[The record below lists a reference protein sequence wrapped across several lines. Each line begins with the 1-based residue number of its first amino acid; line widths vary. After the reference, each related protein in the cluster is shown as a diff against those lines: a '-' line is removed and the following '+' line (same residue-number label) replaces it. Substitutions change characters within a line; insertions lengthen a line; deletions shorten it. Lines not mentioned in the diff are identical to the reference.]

1 MFALE
6 LQLAIDLLNKEQQ
19 ELAEKVEKYVDIVE
33 IGTPIVI
40 NEGLPAVQHLDEN
53 ISNAKVLADL
63 KIMDAADY
71 EVSQAIKFG
80 ADVVT
85 ILGVAED
92 ASIKAAVEEA
102 HKHDKQLLV
111 DMIAVQDLEKRA
123 KELDEMGADYI
134 AVHTGYDLQAE
145 GQSPLDSLRTV
156 KSVIKNSKVAV
167 AGGIKPDTIK
177 DIVAEQPDLV
187 IVGGGIANADDP
199 VELLNNVVTRLKVSN
214 YVSIY

>member
-1 MFALE
+1 ME
-6 LQLAIDLLNKEQQ
+6 LQLAIDLLNKEEAA
-19 ELAEKVEKYVDIVE
+19 ELAKKVEEYVDIVE

-40 NEGLPAVQHLDEN
+40 NEGLPAVEHLNKN
-53 ISNAKVLADL
+53 INKKVLADL

-123 KELDEMGADYI
+123 QELDDMGADYI

-145 GQSPLDSLRTV
+145 GQSPLDSLRKV

-177 DIVAEQPDLV
+177 EIVAENPDLV
-187 IVGGGIANADDP
+187 IVGGGIANAEDP
-199 VELLNNVVTRLKVSN
+199 VEAAKQCRDAIEGK
-214 YVSIY
+214 

>member
-1 MFALE
+1 ME
-6 LQLAIDLLNKEQQ
+6 LQLAIDLLNKEDAA
-19 ELAEKVEKYVDIVE
+19 ELANKVKDYVDIVE

-40 NEGLPAVQHLDEN
+40 NEGLPAVQHLNDN
-53 ISNAKVLADL
+53 IDGVKVLADL

-71 EVSQAIKFG
+71 EVSQAVKFG
-80 ADVVT
+80 ADIVT

-92 ASIKAAVEEA
+92 ASIKAAVDEA
-102 HKHDKQLLV
+102 HKHGKQLLV

-123 KELDEMGADYI
+123 KDLDDLGADYI

-145 GQSPLDSLRTV
+145 GQSPLESLRKV
-156 KSVIKNSKVAV
+156 KSVISNSKVAV

-177 DIVAEQPDLV
+177 DIVSENPDLI

-199 VELLNNVVTRLKVSN
+199 VEAAKQCRAAIEGK
-214 YVSIY
+214 

>member
-1 MFALE
+1 ME
-6 LQLAIDLLNKEQQ
+6 LQLAIDLLNKEDAA
-19 ELAEKVEKYVDIVE
+19 ELANKVKDYVDIVE

-40 NEGLPAVQHLDEN
+40 NEGLPAVQHLNDN
-53 ISNAKVLADL
+53 IEDVKVLADL

-80 ADVVT
+80 ADIVT

-92 ASIKAAVEEA
+92 ASIKAAVDEA
-102 HKHDKQLLV
+102 HKHGKQLLV

-123 KELDEMGADYI
+123 KDLDDLGADYI

-145 GQSPLDSLRTV
+145 GQSPLESLRKV
-156 KSVIKNSKVAV
+156 KSVISNSKVAV

-177 DIVAEQPDLV
+177 DIVSENPDLI

-199 VELLNNVVTRLKVSN
+199 VEAAKQCRAAIEGK
-214 YVSIY
+214 

>member
-1 MFALE
+1 ME
-6 LQLAIDLLNKEQQ
+6 LQLAIDLLNKEDAA
-19 ELAEKVEKYVDIVE
+19 ELANKVKDYVDIVE

-40 NEGLPAVQHLDEN
+40 NEGLPAVQHLNDN
-53 ISNAKVLADL
+53 IDGVKVLADL

-71 EVSQAIKFG
+71 EVSQAVKFG
-80 ADVVT
+80 ADIVT

-92 ASIKAAVEEA
+92 ASIKAAVDEA
-102 HKHDKQLLV
+102 HKHGKQLLV

-123 KELDEMGADYI
+123 KDLDDLGADYI

-145 GQSPLDSLRTV
+145 GQSPLESLRKV
-156 KSVIKNSKVAV
+156 KSVISNSKVAV

-177 DIVAEQPDLV
+177 DIVAENPDLI

-199 VELLNNVVTRLKVSN
+199 VEAAKQCRDIVDAHTNA
-214 YVSIY
+214 

>member
-1 MFALE
+1 ME
-6 LQLAIDLLNKEQQ
+6 LQLAIDLLNKEDAA
-19 ELAEKVEKYVDIVE
+19 ELANKVKDYVDIVE

-40 NEGLPAVQHLDEN
+40 NEGLPAVQHLNDN
-53 ISNAKVLADL
+53 IDSVKVLADL

-71 EVSQAIKFG
+71 EVSQAVKFG

-92 ASIKAAVEEA
+92 ASIKAAVDEA
-102 HKHDKQLLV
+102 HKHGKQLLV

-123 KELDEMGADYI
+123 KDLDDLGADYI

-145 GQSPLDSLRTV
+145 GQSPLESLRKV
-156 KSVIKNSKVAV
+156 KSVISNSKVAV

-177 DIVAEQPDLV
+177 DIVAENPDLI

-199 VELLNNVVTRLKVSN
+199 VEAAKQCRAAIEGK
-214 YVSIY
+214 

>member
-1 MFALE
+1 ME
-6 LQLAIDLLNKEQQ
+6 LQLAIDLLNKEDAA
-19 ELAEKVEKYVDIVE
+19 ELANKVKDYVDIVE

-40 NEGLPAVQHLDEN
+40 NEGLPSVQHLNDN
-53 ISNAKVLADL
+53 IDGVKVLADL

-71 EVSQAIKFG
+71 EVSQAVKFG
-80 ADVVT
+80 ADIVT

-92 ASIKAAVEEA
+92 ASIKAAVDEA

-123 KELDEMGADYI
+123 KDLDDLGADYI

-145 GQSPLDSLRTV
+145 GQSPLESLRKV
-156 KSVIKNSKVAV
+156 KSVISNSKVAV

-177 DIVAEQPDLV
+177 DIVAEDPDLI

-199 VELLNNVVTRLKVSN
+199 VEAAKQCKAA
-214 YVSIY
+214 IEGK

>member
-1 MFALE
+1 ME
-6 LQLAIDLLNKEQQ
+6 LQLAIDLLNKEDAA
-19 ELAEKVEKYVDIVE
+19 ELANKVKDYVDIVE

-40 NEGLPAVQHLDEN
+40 NEGLPAVQHLNDN
-53 ISNAKVLADL
+53 IDGVKVLADL

-71 EVSQAIKFG
+71 EVSQAVKFG

-92 ASIKAAVEEA
+92 ASIKAAVDEA

-123 KELDEMGADYI
+123 KELDDLGADYI

-145 GQSPLDSLRTV
+145 GQSPLESLRKV
-156 KSVIKNSKVAV
+156 KSVISNSKVAV

-177 DIVAEQPDLV
+177 DIVSENPDLI

-199 VELLNNVVTRLKVSN
+199 VEAAKQCRAAIEGK
-214 YVSIY
+214 

>member
-1 MFALE
+1 MK
-6 LQLAIDLLNKEQQ
+6 LQLAIDLLNKEDAAKLAQ
-19 ELAEKVEKYVDIVE
+19 EVEEFVDVVE

-40 NEGLPAVQHLDEN
+40 NEGLPAVELMSKSVSKPQ
-53 ISNAKVLADL
+53 VLADL

-80 ADVVT
+80 ADITT

-92 ASIKAAVEEA
+92 ASIKAAIDEA
-102 HKHDKQLLV
+102 HKHNKELLV
-111 DMIAVQDLEKRA
+111 DMIAVQDIEKRA

-134 AVHTGYDLQAE
+134 AVHTGYDLQAQ
-145 GQSPLDSLRTV
+145 GQSPLENLRKV

-167 AGGIKPDTIK
+167 AGGIKPDTIES
-177 DIVAEQPDLV
+177 IVSEDPDLV

-199 VELLNNVVTRLKVSN
+199 KAAAKQCRDAIEGR
-214 YVSIY
+214 

>member
-1 MFALE
+1 ME
-6 LQLAIDLLNKEQQ
+6 LQLAIDLLNKEDAA
-19 ELAEKVEKYVDIVE
+19 ELANKVKDYVDIVE

-40 NEGLPAVQHLDEN
+40 NEGLPAVQHLNDN
-53 ISNAKVLADL
+53 IDGVKVLADL

-71 EVSQAIKFG
+71 EVSQAVKFG
-80 ADVVT
+80 ADIVT

-92 ASIKAAVEEA
+92 ASIKAAVDEA
-102 HKHDKQLLV
+102 HKHGKQLLV

-123 KELDEMGADYI
+123 KDLDDLGADYI

-145 GQSPLDSLRTV
+145 GQSPLESLRKV
-156 KSVIKNSKVAV
+156 KSVISNSKVAV

-177 DIVAEQPDLV
+177 DIVSENPDLI

-199 VELLNNVVTRLKVSN
+199 VEAAKQC
-214 YVSIY
+214 